1 MIKRRVDPVPG
12 PLRPTSDEQMLFFG
26 CGENMYCPEE
36 VCVSYWLIA
45 AMLDLRMDFRY
56 GSRQG
61 DLSIESY
68 QGAWKYR
75 INDGTQIRSKYW
87 DIEDDTHQIDF
98 FLNDASD
105 DGLYSESYWQLK
117 KEVGAYCPN
126 ADLGHADAQKHI
138 ADIYYFG
145 TYHIN
150 RDLIRAY
157 VWYTLSA
164 SGGDKEAEKL
174 LSQVILELTPDQI
187 NEAQSLFKEWV
198 PGLCERDLMKAI
210 PEENE

>member
-1 MIKRRVDPVPG
+1 
-12 PLRPTSDEQMLFFG
+12 MLFFG

-87 DIEDDTHQIDF
+87 DNKSSPPQ
-98 FLNDASD
+98 A
-105 DGLYSESYWQLK
+105 DG
-117 KEVGAYCPN
+117 V
-126 ADLGHADAQKHI
+126 
-138 ADIYYFG
+138 F
-145 TYHIN
+145 
-150 RDLIRAY
+150 R
-157 VWYTLSA
+157 
-164 SGGDKEAEKL
+164 
-174 LSQVILELTPDQI
+174 
-187 NEAQSLFKEWV
+187 
-198 PGLCERDLMKAI
+198 
-210 PEENE
+210 